1 MRRRPI
7 PVVLLFFLL
16 LPAFSL
22 AQRRGGGQQIPQ
34 QQQPQQKTDVR
45 VRLVRENDRPLDR
58 RIMVQL
64 LTSGGAMI
72 SQNMTDDNGEINFS
86 QLDPGNYQ
94 VAVNDSDFEPSAQTF
109 TLFGGEAMHTET
121 LRVKP
126 KSSGSVKVSRPSGA
140 VVSASE
146 FNIPAKALKEFDKG
160 NDLLRD
166 NKPEEARAHYEK
178 AVALYPKYA
187 AAYNNL
193 GVIWMRANDLP
204 KARDAFTH
212 ALAANPQNSNAAM
225 NMARLIYPQH
235 DWPKIEDLLKR
246 AIVGEPQNAEALTM
260 LAITEYSLQ
269 KWADAVTYAQ
279 RVHSLSHDNYP
290 IVHFLAAR
298 SLVNLDK
305 PLDAIAEYKIFLKE
319 APNSAS
325 APEAQQELV
334 RLQEH

>member
-1 MRRRPI
+1 MSRRPL

-16 LPAFSL
+16 LPGLLL

-45 VRLVRENDRPLDR
+45 VRLVLENDRPLDR

-72 SQNMTDDNGEINFS
+72 TQNMTDDNGEITFS

-94 VAVNDSDFEPSAQTF
+94 VAVNDSDFEQSAQSF
-109 TLFGGEAMHTET
+109 ALFGGEAVHTET

-126 KSSGSVKVSRPSGA
+126 KSSGSVKMAKPSGA

-146 FNIPAKALKEFDKG
+146 FNIPAKARKEFDKG
-160 NDLLRD
+160 NDLFRD
-166 NKPEEARAHYEK
+166 NKPEQARAHYEK
-178 AVALYPKYA
+178 AVQLYPKYA

-193 GVIWMRANDLP
+193 GVLWMRSHDLAR
-204 KARDAFTH
+204 ARDAFTQ
-212 ALAANPQNSNAAM
+212 ALAANPHNSNAAM

-235 DWPKIEDLLKR
+235 EWPKIEDLLKR

-260 LAITEYSLQ
+260 LAITEYSLK

-279 RVHSLSHDNYP
+279 RVHSLPHDNYP

-298 SLVNLDK
+298 SLVNLDR
-305 PLDAIAEYKIFLKE
+305 PLDAIAEYKIFLQE
-319 APNSAS
+319 APNSDS
-325 APEAQQELV
+325 APEARQELA